1 MTWLVSTWVLLK
13 TWQVWILVIYLIYTM
28 IKGFFYW
35 SDFKDSRLSK
45 EKFGL
50 FKAYK
55 KAIFGHSDCIRF
67 YHLIKIII
75 DIPAV
80 CLGYFFPIIKKIF
93 SFKLYKF
100 KSKSA

>member
-1 MTWLVSTWVLLK
+1 MNFLISTWALLK
-13 TWQVWILVIYLIYTM
+13 TWQVFLLAIYIIYTAV
-28 IKGFFYW
+28 KAFFYW
-35 SDFKDSRLSK
+35 SDFRDSRSSK

-50 FKAYK
+50 IKAYK
-55 KAIFGHSDCIRF
+55 RAIFGHSDYIKF
-67 YHLIKIII
+67 YHIIKIVI

-80 CLGYFFPIIKKIF
+80 CLGYFFPVIKKIF